1 MDFEVQSQYRTA
13 RELNVTLTLD
23 VNQVKEHLRIITK
36 ANNRIIVKTQ
46 TKKDL
51 IMIIRS
57 ISILNIRIIQIIQ
70 IDQPIT
76 ISREESL

>member
-36 ANNRIIVKTQ
+36 DLTKINHGIIVQ
-46 TKKDL
+46 HLTK
-51 IMIIRS
+51 
-57 ISILNIRIIQIIQ
+57 
-70 IDQPIT
+70 DQDQIT
-76 ISREESL
+76 ISKEESA